1 MQSYTPPLGTGSTKD
16 YDRAIRLW
24 TREKR
29 WRAAMLAMLRP
40 DWRLVIADYGRQH
53 GSHAARLPPDRAAGS
68 MASTIPSPM
77 PTACSPA

>member
-53 GSHAARLPPDRAAGS
+53 GSHAARLRLTVQRLDGIDDTQPNADGVL
-68 MASTIPSPM
+68 
-77 PTACSPA
+77 PA